1 MHETNTITGAL
12 HHVEIYVRDL
22 NISREFWNWLLSKL
36 GYTVFQEWDSGVSF
50 IKGDCYLV
58 FVQTEERWLEPGYH
72 RCRAG
77 LNHLAF
83 HGGTEEFIDAITR
96 DLESRGVNILYRD
109 RHPFANGPDSY
120 SVFFEDP
127 DRMKVEIT
135 L

>member
-1 MHETNTITGAL
+1 MQETNSITGTL
-12 HHVEIYVRDL
+12 HHGEIYVRDL
-22 NISREFWNWLLSKL
+22 KVSREFWNWLLAKL
-36 GYTVFQEWDSGVSF
+36 GYSVFQEWDAGVSF

-58 FVQTEERWLEPGYH
+58 FVQTEERWLEPAYH
-72 RCRAG
+72 RCRNG

-83 HGGTEEFIDAITR
+83 HGGSEAFIDAITEE
-96 DLESRGVNILYRD
+96 LKTRGVNILYQD
-109 RHPFANGPDSY
+109 RHPYANGPDSY